1 MEMNDAQRKLAE
13 DNIPLV
19 YYLIAREYPTYTYDE
34 DLAQVGILGLCKA
47 AMKWD
52 ESKGLFSTFAGQCIR
67 NEIRLEFR
75 SRRKE
80 VDTVPLD
87 APIGCNSDNLTLGD
101 ILDGGEETDITEI
114 TVDAFL
120 KNLTNEER
128 VIYNLKARGYKIQE
142 IAEVTG
148 HTINRVKW
156 ILQTIRKKY
165 LKLK

>member
-19 YYLIAREYPTYTYDE
+19 YYLIAREYPTYKYDE

-80 VDTVPLD
+80 VDTIPLD
-87 APIGCNSDNLTLGD
+87 TQIECDSDNLTLGD
-101 ILDGGEETDITEI
+101 MLEGGEDTDVTQF
-114 TVDAFL
+114 TVEAFL
-120 KNLTNEER
+120 KTLTADER
-128 VIYNLKARGYKIQE
+128 VVYNLKARGYKRKE

-148 HTINRVKW
+148 FTLNQVRW
-156 ILQTIRKKY
+156 MLQIIRQKY
-165 LKLK
+165 LKFK